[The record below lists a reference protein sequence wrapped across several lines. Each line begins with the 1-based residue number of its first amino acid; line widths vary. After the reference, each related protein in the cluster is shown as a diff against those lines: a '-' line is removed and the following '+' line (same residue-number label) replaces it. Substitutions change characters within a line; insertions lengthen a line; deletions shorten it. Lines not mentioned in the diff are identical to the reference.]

1 MKSALLALL
10 CLLLCHAGI
19 AAGNTPTKV
28 LASYDVYMGQLRIGR
43 IEEQFNRKDDH
54 YRITSITRATGWLA
68 LFNSGSIVINSSGMI
83 DKTGLRPLKFS
94 DEREDHEDRNRR
106 AELDWSKRQLTLIE
120 HSRNTTVSLPDRTQ
134 DRLSAMY
141 QFMFLELQPGSDLF
155 FPMTN
160 GGKLDDYRYSIVR
173 KEKLNTPAGLF
184 ETLYLDNQ
192 ANPGENRTQ
201 IWLSTEN
208 HNLPCKLIITEA
220 NGDEITQVLRNIEIK
235 P

>member
-1 MKSALLALL
+1 M
-10 CLLLCHAGI
+10 
-19 AAGNTPTKV
+19 AAGNTPSTV
-28 LASYDVYMGQLRIGR
+28 LASYEVYMGQLRIGR
-43 IEEQFNRKDDH
+43 IEEQFNRKDDQ
-54 YRITSITRATGWLA
+54 YRITSVTRATGWLA
-68 LFNSGSIVINSSGMI
+68 LFNRGGIVISSSGMI
-83 DKTGLRPLKFS
+83 DKAGLHPQRFS

-106 AELDWSKRQLTLIE
+106 AELDWNNRRLTLIE
-120 HSRNTTVSLPDRTQ
+120 HSRNSTVALPDRTQ

-141 QFMFLELQPGSDLF
+141 QFMFLDLQPGSELY

-160 GGKLDDYRYSIVR
+160 GGKLDNYRYSVVR
-173 KEKLNTPAGLF
+173 KERLNTPAGLF
-184 ETLYLDNQ
+184 DTLYLDNQ
-192 ANPGENRTQ
+192 AKPGENRTQ